1 MNCAGSF
8 FHREDM
14 GANGGTVR
22 HLGTPWVLTNSGVKM
37 HWWQGTR
44 LSSESCTRVTICDC
58 NSSHVV
64 NCKKG
69 FITSFYCICGSRWLN
84 NRWETQPRFLIS
96 TSSLMEQVKAEG
108 VTSWPVSR
116 AESIIRVGTPLTFCA
131 WLVHSFLSDHRR
143 WCLLLRGWSQNPG
156 KCSREPMV
164 YKKLVSEGCQIKC
177 RIPS

>member
-1 MNCAGSF
+1 MGSYQLWCEDALMAG
-8 FHREDM
+8 DK
-14 GANGGTVR
+14 AIV
-22 HLGTPWVLTNSGVKM
+22 WVI
-37 HWWQGTR
+37 W
-44 LSSESCTRVTICDC
+44 TRVTICDC

-69 FITSFYCICGSRWLN
+69 FITSFYCICGSWWLN

-96 TSSLMEQVKAEG
+96 TSSLMEWVKAEG

-116 AESIIRVGTPLTFCA
+116 AESIIRVGTPLNFCA

-156 KCSREPMV
+156 NVLGSPWCTGSLSVRAA
-164 YKKLVSEGCQIKC
+164 
-177 RIPS
+177 R